1 MDLKTLIRTIPDFPE
16 EGVLFRDITPVLQDS
31 EGLKAAINQMQDC
44 FKDID
49 FDLIVGP
56 ESRGFIFGVPLAYN
70 LNKGFIPVRKKGKL
84 PYNTIQKEYALEYG
98 TAIVEMHIDAIK
110 PGQKIVVVD
119 DLLATGGTSKAIVDL
134 VEEAGGEIIK
144 LIYLI
149 ELKALKG
156 REVLKGYNVE
166 SIIKY
171 W

>member
-1 MDLKTLIRTIPDFPE
+1 
-16 EGVLFRDITPVLQDS
+16 
-31 EGLKAAINQMQDC
+31 
-44 FKDID
+44 
-49 FDLIVGP
+49 
-56 ESRGFIFGVPLAYN
+56 
-70 LNKGFIPVRKKGKL
+70 
-84 PYNTIQKEYALEYG
+84 
-98 TAIVEMHIDAIK
+98 MHIDAIK

>member
-70 LNKGFIPVRKKGKL
+70 LNKGFIPVRK
-84 PYNTIQKEYALEYG
+84 
-98 TAIVEMHIDAIK
+98 
-110 PGQKIVVVD
+110 
-119 DLLATGGTSKAIVDL
+119 
-134 VEEAGGEIIK
+134 
-144 LIYLI
+144 
-149 ELKALKG
+149 
-156 REVLKGYNVE
+156 R
-166 SIIKY
+166 
-171 W
+171 

>member
-1 MDLKTLIRTIPDFPE
+1 MDLKTLIRTIPNFPE

-171 W
+171 